1 MGSVRTE
8 ITTAAGVRPA
18 VYLAIELRKRCWLID
33 LRGPAVD
40 RISLHRLAS

>member
-1 MGSVRTE
+1 MGSVQTE

-18 VYLAIELRKRCWLID
+18 VYVAIELSKRCWLIA

-40 RISLHRLAS
+40 TV